1 MYDQDSFFDLSP
13 WGQVGLLGISTVLF
27 LLTFFAT
34 WVLLKKQPIW
44 AQISGA
50 LILFWLFVWV
60 SPQVYYQYY
69 RMIIIDLPL
78 QWVIWPPASPREAFN
93 LLFFQGPHNLS
104 DHSQGLLGWSLLAA
118 PLLRRYRA
126 HRKDVP

>member
-1 MYDQDSFFDLSP
+1 MYQQDSFFDLTPS
-13 WGQVGLLGISTVLF
+13 GRVGLVSLSTVLCITV
-27 LLTFFAT
+27 LCLT
-34 WVLLKKQPIW
+34 VLVLRRR
-44 AQISGA
+44 A
-50 LILFWLFVWV
+50 LWLQMLGGLVAFWLFVWV

-126 HRKDVP
+126 HRKDKP